1 MTGQKEFADLGQ
13 AMAYCQSSN
22 HQVVVLIAGTQWRLF
37 PSGSSL
43 ALSEKLFHEL
53 DASQQEHV
61 IAAFTGQNLHRF
73 AYHVETDDAVIT
85 RRSLDV
91 NK

>member
-1 MTGQKEFADLGQ
+1 MTDHMEFSDLNL

-22 HQVVVLIAGTQWRLF
+22 HQMVVSIAGKQWRLF

-43 ALSEKLFHEL
+43 ALHERLFYEL

-61 IAAFTGQNLHRF
+61 IAAFTGKNLHGF
-73 AYHVETDDAVIT
+73 AYQVENDGAVIT
-85 RRSLDV
+85 RRTL
-91 NK
+91 KI

>member
-1 MTGQKEFADLGQ
+1 MTEQIEFADLVH

-22 HQVVVLIAGTQWRLF
+22 HQVVALIAGTQWRLF
-37 PSGSSL
+37 PSGASL

-61 IAAFTGQNLHRF
+61 IAAFTGKDLHRF
-73 AYHVETDDAVIT
+73 AYRVETDGAVIT
-85 RRSLDV
+85 RRTMEV
-91 NK
+91 R